1 MMHTWFEGKIRYE
14 KVAENGM
21 NKKVTEPYIVDA
33 LSFTEAEAR
42 LIEEVTPYITGQFT
56 VTDIKRANYSEIFP
70 SDEEAADKWYKC
82 KLYFITIDDKS
93 GAEKKT
99 ATNILVQAA
108 DLRDAVKK
116 LDNGM
121 KGTIADYV
129 IASIAETAI
138 MDVYPYHA
146 EAEAQPDSEEYDYEK
161 LSAAARVCH
170 NLGIKEKNGKKYIG
184 TDLIN
189 ALNCHYGYGSG
200 LKLIQ
205 QLINK
210 GVLNRDG
217 DYISVV
223 DKPLEDFDWYIKK
236 EESNG
241 TME

>member
-1 MMHTWFEGKIRYE
+1 MHNWFEGKIRYE
-14 KVAENGM
+14 KVCTDGM
-21 NKKVTEPYIVDA
+21 TRKVTEPYLIDA

-42 LIEEVTPYITGQFT
+42 LIEEITPFISGEFT
-56 VTDIKRANYSEIFP
+56 VADIKRANYSEIYP
-70 SDEEAADKWYKC
+70 SDEDMADRWYKC
-82 KLYFITIDDKS
+82 KLWFITLDEKS

-116 LDNGM
+116 LDEGM
-121 KGTIADYV
+121 KGTMADYV

-138 MDVYPYHA
+138 MDVYPYQA
-146 EAEAQPDSEEYDYEK
+146 EAEVQHEFEEYDYEK

-170 NLGIKEKNGKKYIG
+170 NLGITEKSGKKCIN
-184 TDLIN
+184 TDPIN
-189 ALNCHYGYGSG
+189 VLNVHYGYGSG
-200 LKLIQ
+200 LKLIR

-210 GVLNRDG
+210 GVLKREK

-223 DKPLEDFDWYIKK
+223 DKPLEAFDWYIKK

>member
-14 KVAENGM
+14 KTAENGM
-21 NKKVTEPYIVDA
+21 NKKVTEPYLVDA

-42 LIEEVTPYITGQFT
+42 LIEEVTPFITGEFT
-56 VTDIKRANYSEIFP
+56 VTDIKRANYSKIFP
-70 SDEEAADKWYKC
+70 SDEEGADIWYKC
-82 KLYFITIDDKS
+82 KLYFITIDEKS

-108 DLRDAVKK
+108 DLRDE
-116 LDNGM
+116 GE
-121 KGTIADYV
+121 
-129 IASIAETAI
+129 ETGRRHERYYGRLRDSFRSRNRHHGRI
-138 MDVYPYHA
+138 PYQA
-146 EAEAQPDSEEYDYEK
+146 EAEVQPEFEEYDYEK

-170 NLGIKEKNGKKYIG
+170 NLGITEKGGKKCIN
-184 TDLIN
+184 TDPIN
-189 ALNCHYGYGSG
+189 VLNIHYGYGSG
-200 LKLIQ
+200 LKLIR

-210 GVLNRDG
+210 GVLKREK

-223 DKPLEDFDWYIKK
+223 DKPLEAFDWYIKK

>member
-21 NKKVTEPYIVDA
+21 NKKVTGPYLVDA

-42 LIEEVTPYITGQFT
+42 LIEEVTLFISGEFT

-70 SDEEAADKWYKC
+70 SDEKGAGTWYKC
-82 KLYFITIDDKS
+82 KLYFITLDEKS

-99 ATNILVQAA
+99 TTNILVQAA

-116 LDNGM
+116 LDEGM
-121 KGTIADYV
+121 KGTLADYV
-129 IASIAETAI
+129 IASVAETAI
-138 MDVYPYHA
+138 MDVYPYQA
-146 EAEAQPDSEEYDYEK
+146 EAEAQPEFEEYDYEK

-170 NLGIKEKNGKKYIG
+170 NLGITEKDGRKCIG
-184 TDLIN
+184 MNPIN
-189 ALNCHYGYGSG
+189 VLNIHYGYGSG

-210 GVLNRDG
+210 GVLKREE

-223 DKPLEDFDWYIKK
+223 DKPLEEFDWYIKPK
-236 EESNG
+236 EDNG
-241 TME
+241 KVE

>member
-1 MMHTWFEGKIRYE
+1 MHNWFEGKIRYE
-14 KVAENGM
+14 KVCTDGM
-21 NKKVTEPYIVDA
+21 TRKVTESYLIDA

-42 LIEEVTPYITGQFT
+42 LIEEITPLISGEFT
-56 VTDIKRANYSEIFP
+56 VADIKRANYSEIYP
-70 SDEEAADKWYKC
+70 SDEDMADRWYKC
-82 KLYFITIDDKS
+82 KLWFITLDEKS

-116 LDNGM
+116 LDEGM
-121 KGTIADYV
+121 KGTMADYV

-138 MDVYPYHA
+138 MDVYPYQA
-146 EAEAQPDSEEYDYEK
+146 EAEVQHEFEEYDYEK

-170 NLGIKEKNGKKYIG
+170 NLGITEKSGKKCIN
-184 TDLIN
+184 TDPIN
-189 ALNCHYGYGSG
+189 VLNVHYGYGSG
-200 LKLIQ
+200 LKLIR

-210 GVLNRDG
+210 GVLKREK

-223 DKPLEDFDWYIKK
+223 DKPLEAFDWYIKK

>member
-21 NKKVTEPYIVDA
+21 NKKVTEPYLVDA

-42 LIEEVTPYITGQFT
+42 LIEEVTPFISGEFT

-70 SDEEAADKWYKC
+70 SDEEDADKWYKC
-82 KLYFITIDDKS
+82 KLYFITIDEKS

-116 LDNGM
+116 LDEVM
-121 KGTIADYV
+121 KGTLADYV
-129 IASIAETAI
+129 IASVAETAI
-138 MDVYPYHA
+138 MDVYPYQA
-146 EAEAQPDSEEYDYEK
+146 EAEVQPEFEEYDYEK

-170 NLGIKEKNGKKYIG
+170 NLGITEKNGRKCIG
-184 TDLIN
+184 TAPIDV
-189 ALNCHYGYGSG
+189 LNVHYGYGSG
-200 LKLIQ
+200 LKLIR

-210 GVLNRDG
+210 GVLKREK

-223 DKPLEDFDWYIKK
+223 DKPLEAFDWYIKK